1 MKKLLLI
8 LLLSTCVYSVQAQI
22 NTNVEST
29 TTTKSVA
36 RTPDTT
42 TATIPKHVKTRII
55 GGAQMRSDKDIV
67 DNIKKSKDHTTLTN
81 AILAGN
87 LSETLKS
94 RGPLTIFAPTN
105 DAFNQ
110 LAPGTLDTLLKTTHG
125 IDLTRLLTYHVI
137 SGKYTSKD
145 IAKQIVQ
152 GKGSATFITLTGAK
166 LIAKINGDRN
176 IVLVDENGKEAV
188 ISQFDIEQ
196 SNGIIDVV
204 TAVLVPKSKL

>member
-1 MKKLLLI
+1 MKKLLSI
-8 LLLSTCVYSVQAQI
+8 LLLSIGVYNAHAQI
-22 NTNVEST
+22 NTTTEKN

-42 TATIPKHVKTRII
+42 TAVPKHIKTRII
-55 GGAQMRSDKDIV
+55 GRAQMRSDKDIV
-67 DNIKKSKDHTTLTN
+67 ENITKSKDHTTLTN
-81 AILAGN
+81 AILVGS

-105 DAFNQ
+105 DAFNK
-110 LAPGTLDTLLKTTHG
+110 LAPGTLDTLLKSTHG

-145 IAKQIVQ
+145 IAKQIAE
-152 GKGSATFITLTGAK
+152 GKGTTTFTTLTGAK

-196 SNGIIDVV
+196 SNGLIDVV
-204 TAVLVPKSKL
+204 TAVLVPKSK

>member
-1 MKKLLLI
+1 MKKILSII
-8 LLLSTCVYSVQAQI
+8 LLSGCAYGTQAQI
-22 NTNVEST
+22 NTTVEST
-29 TTTKSVA
+29 VTTKSVA

-42 TATIPKHVKTRII
+42 TVVPKRVKTRTI

-67 DNIKKSKDHTTLTN
+67 DNITKSKDHTTLTN
-81 AILAGN
+81 AIMAGN

-105 DAFNQ
+105 DAFNK
-110 LAPGTLDTLLKTTHG
+110 LAPGTLDTLLKPSHN
-125 IDLTRLLTYHVI
+125 IDLTKLLTYHVI

-145 IAKQIVQ
+145 IAKLIAD
-152 GKGSATFITLTGAK
+152 GKGQASFITLTGAK

-176 IVLVDENGKEAV
+176 IVLTDENGKEAV

-204 TAVLVPKSKL
+204 TAVLVPKDK